1 MSEPQSHGTQSSPAP
16 AAPQPS
22 APQASVP
29 EARWSGAQKLAFRFL
44 FVIGGGILLLSL
56 YGNVGLALLW
66 KVSGIWWL
74 LAQIGSY
81 AARGRGVDIV
91 LTAGGDNL
99 WQWCMHLGWI
109 IVGVVI
115 VAVWTALD
123 RNRPNYRSLLG
134 LLGVLARFCL
144 ALSMIIYGLAKVIPT
159 QMGYMALPSQQLQL
173 TGDTSLFTTLWGFM
187 GASVPY
193 MVATGLIEL
202 VAGVLLLWRR
212 TALLGSLL
220 AIVAMAQVFLLNLF
234 YDVPVK
240 IVAGE
245 LLVVAVALTA
255 PYLPNLL
262 RVVFNRPA
270 PTPVPPLPVA
280 GAGPA
285 WSRITGVVLKFA
297 VAALMLVALTA
308 TGAMTVYVIHTPRSG
323 LDGIWRATSFTID
336 GAPAGVTQRDP
347 APWSNVAIT
356 LRGSES
362 NAVLRSLGEGYD
374 SVVTQE
380 PSGKTVAWQL
390 AKKGE
395 VLELRKHKDDA
406 PLLVTARLEGDRLHL
421 SATVD
426 GKRIEGVYEHR
437 FMERDRSH
445 FRLVQPDGDG
455 DPGPERGGP

>member
-1 MSEPQSHGTQSSPAP
+1 MSAPQSPVGPPVTPPPGPVPPPVPPAP
-16 AAPQPS
+16 A
-22 APQASVP
+22 V
-29 EARWSGAQKLAFRFL
+29 RWSGAQKLAFRFL

-56 YGNVGLALLW
+56 YGNVGLAIIW
-66 KVSGIWWL
+66 KFSGIWWL
-74 LAQIGSY
+74 FAQIGSY
-81 AARGRGVDIV
+81 AARGKGVDIV
-91 LTAGGDNL
+91 LTGGGDNL

-115 VAVWTALD
+115 VAAWTVLD
-123 RNRPNYRSLLG
+123 RKRPNYRSLLG

-144 ALSMIIYGLAKVIPT
+144 ALSMIVYGLAKVIPT
-159 QMGYMALPSQQLQL
+159 QMGFMALPSQQLQL
-173 TGDTSLFTTLWGFM
+173 TGDASLFTTLWGFM

-193 MVATGLIEL
+193 MVATGLVEL

-220 AIVAMAQVFLLNLF
+220 AIVAMGQVFLLNLF

-240 IVAGE
+240 IVSGE

-280 GAGPA
+280 GASRA

-297 VAALMLVALTA
+297 AAALMIVSLVA
-308 TGAMTVYVIHTPRSG
+308 TGAMTVYVIHTPRSD
-323 LDGIWRATSFTID
+323 LDGIWRTTSFTID
-336 GAPAGVTQRDP
+336 GVPATLAQRDP

-356 LRGSES
+356 LRGNDS
-362 NAVLRSLGEGYD
+362 NAVLTSLGEGYD

-380 PSGKTVAWQL
+380 PSGKTIAWQL
-390 AKKGE
+390 VKKGD
-395 VLELRKHKDDA
+395 VLEMRKHEDDA
-406 PLLVTARLEGDRLHL
+406 PLLVTARLDGDRLHL

-426 GKRIEGVYEHR
+426 GKRIEGVYERR
-437 FMERDRSH
+437 FMERARSH
-445 FRLVQPDGDG
+445 FRLVQPDGGSSPDQ
-455 DPGPERGGP
+455 GGS